1 MFNISKAYE
10 IELFVI
16 AEISEDINNYGL
28 YKTNLIQ
35 ALKQKKTKTKIT

>member
-1 MFNISKAYE
+1 MHTYIHMFNISKAYE

-28 YKTNLIQ
+28 YKEI
-35 ALKQKKTKTKIT
+35 